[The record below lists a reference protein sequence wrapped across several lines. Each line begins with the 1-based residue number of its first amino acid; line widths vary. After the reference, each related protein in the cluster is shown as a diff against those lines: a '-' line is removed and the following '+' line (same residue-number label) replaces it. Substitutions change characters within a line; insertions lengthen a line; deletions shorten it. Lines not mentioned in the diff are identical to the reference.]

1 MNIGIDFHDT
11 ISYNPK
17 FFRELMGSWVGSV
30 YIVTGTPMSKKE
42 ETIEQLEEIG
52 IPRNLYKDILM
63 GFEYEKVNMTMD
75 HFHRMKKHKLNHLI
89 NNNITIYYDDNPFY
103 VDYLRNHNIT
113 TFQTVLSDSYFD
125 EFENKHNFFTCNLQR
140 NQFDYLNN
148 NTKKSIND

>member
-52 IPRNLYKDILM
+52 ISRNLYKDILM

-75 HFHRMKKHKLNHLI
+75 HFHRMKKHKLKRQKGFWGNPKIRVPNNDRDSSFQQQKREGATWWHLVELRCRCL
-89 NNNITIYYDDNPFY
+89 TQNPRM
-103 VDYLRNHNIT
+103 LT
-113 TFQTVLSDSYFD
+113 TTNSHRTVSY
-125 EFENKHNFFTCNLQR
+125 
-140 NQFDYLNN
+140 
-148 NTKKSIND
+148 